1 MRRRTPRSI
10 ARSREAG
17 TAAPEIRNLLLTWLL
32 LLLLGG
38 AEFAASFLPLA
49 RVWRPLIMIPAA
61 LMVLGVAIGFMEVRR
76 GSVLVR
82 AFAVAA
88 VLWLA
93 ILLGLGSVDPLTR
106 SDYQSSPLRNSQP
119 ADAH

>member
-1 MRRRTPRSI
+1 MRRRSTGSS
-10 ARSREAG
+10 ARTQEAR
-17 TAAPEIRNLLLTWLL
+17 TAAPELRHLLVTWLL

-49 RVWRPLIMIPAA
+49 RAWRPLIMVPAA
-61 LMVLGVAIGFMEVRR
+61 LMVLAVAIGFMEIRR
-76 GSVLVR
+76 GPVLVR

-88 VLWLA
+88 VLWLV

-106 SDYQSSPLRNSQP
+106 TEYRSSPIHDPL
-119 ADAH
+119 D

>member
-1 MRRRTPRSI
+1 MRHHPPSS
-10 ARSREAG
+10 APVREAG
-17 TAAPEIRNLLLTWLL
+17 SAAPQIRHLLLTWLL

-38 AEFAASFLPLA
+38 AELAASASPIHRA
-49 RVWRPLIMIPAA
+49 WRPLLMIPAA

-88 VLWLA
+88 LLWLA

-106 SDYQSSPLRNSQP
+106 ADYSSAPVHHPHP
-119 ADAH
+119 ADN

>member
-1 MRRRTPRSI
+1 MQ
-10 ARSREAG
+10 
-17 TAAPEIRNLLLTWLL
+17 PEIMRLLRTWLL
-32 LLLLGG
+32 LLLVGA

-49 RVWRPLIMIPAA
+49 RAWRPLVIIPAA

-76 GSVLVR
+76 GPVLVR

-88 VLWLA
+88 VLWLV

-106 SDYQSSPLRNSQP
+106 TEYRSSPIHKPGPTVLR
-119 ADAH
+119 